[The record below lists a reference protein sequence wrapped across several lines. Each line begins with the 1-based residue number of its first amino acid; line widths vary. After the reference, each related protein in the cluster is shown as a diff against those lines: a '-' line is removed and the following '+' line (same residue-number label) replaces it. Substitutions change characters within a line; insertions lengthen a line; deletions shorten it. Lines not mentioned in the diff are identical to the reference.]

1 MSMRVSRMV
10 ALGWGS
16 FLVALAGIP
25 LVVALAQGFDPY
37 DSEGVG
43 LDAAALLTVAWL
55 VVGVVSMAGA
65 ITGNRGWAWP
75 LILAVPVLVALGLM
89 VNADLGDWASPVW
102 RPVLAAGAALF
113 PALLLRREPLPQP
126 VTGS

>member
-1 MSMRVSRMV
+1 MRVSRLV

-37 DSEGVG
+37 DSEGAG
-43 LDAAALLTVAWL
+43 LSAAALLTVAWL
-55 VVGVVSMAGA
+55 AVGGVSVAGA
-65 ITGNRGWAWP
+65 ITGNRAWAWP
-75 LILAVPVLVALGLM
+75 LILAVPVLVALGLL
-89 VNADLGDWASPVW
+89 VNAGEGDWASPAW
-102 RPVLAAGAALF
+102 RPVIAAGAALV
-113 PALLLRREPLPQP
+113 PALLLRREPVPQP